1 MAPNKSD
8 ARSRDSA
15 VKELSPPWNTPAY
28 APAVALFPPRRPW
41 RSLLILVLI
50 PLALAA
56 SVELLS
62 RMVVEWLWFR
72 QFGFQSVLSRR
83 WWFQL
88 LAFAGVMG
96 VGSLLQLKQLQRC
109 WRLRQDQPGKELP
122 PRPILRLG
130 SRSLVLSLLGLMLLL
145 AGGLGYLLIQARGL
159 IAAPFSG
166 EVITGLS
173 VARELPLPALL
184 ALMALLVPPLLAWPL
199 TTLRVVLSAAL
210 AASATALARGWS
222 LWLPA
227 LLAAPFG
234 EGDPLTGLDLSFTVL
249 RLPAIHL
256 LLSVALAQIA
266 VGLAACLLTTLS
278 EGTSLSDL
286 TFPGLSRQQQS
297 VLKPQLALLALTA
310 GLSTA
315 LAPFNLMVEGSG
327 VAAGAGWV
335 DLHVRLPLRLLLA
348 LLLFLTAAG
357 LLVPIPEGWLRR
369 GVLIPL
375 VLTSLTVPIGE
386 WVLAPLAQR
395 FLVQPRELSLE
406 TPFLERSI
414 RATRRAFGLERVR
427 SLTLEPRQ
435 TVTQADLASSPGT
448 LDNIRLWDSQPLIAA
463 NRQLQ
468 QLRLY
473 YTFYSAAVDRYPLQG
488 LSPQDTSQQVLISA
502 RELDSNALPKGSR
515 TWLNK
520 HLVFTHGHGF
530 TVSPVNAAGADGLP
544 LFFVKDLGRGA
555 RVQGIA
561 KLGISDPDAKQA
573 LPIGRP
579 SLYFA
584 SGPAPYV
591 IAPTRVQEFS
601 YPEGDLNVYTHYDGT
616 LGISL
621 AQAWQKFAAAVY
633 LREPRI
639 LFTGAITPQ
648 TLLLLRRQVNKRL
661 EALAPFLSFESQ
673 PYLVTARV
681 SGGKD
686 FRPEQHQYWLLDGF
700 TKSRS
705 YPYSDANPQGLRYFR
720 NPVKAVVDA
729 HDGRL
734 WLYVSDGEDPLLQ
747 TWIKA
752 FPELFQPLS
761 AMPKALLQHIR
772 VPQSQFDIQSE
783 RLLRYHVTNVST
795 FYNGDDVWSVPFEI
809 YGTSKTA
816 VKPYYVTMELPGE
829 NKTEFVMLLP
839 FTPLKRSNLVGW
851 LAARN
856 DQPHYGE
863 LLLVRFP
870 QQRLLLG
877 PQQISALTDQ
887 DPAISLQFGLWNRM
901 GSRLFRGN
909 MLVLPI
915 GKGLLYVEP
924 IYLESKSNNLPTL
937 VRVVVSDGSRFVMER
952 DLRTALAKLTATVQ
966 GTPPPISEAERMLN
980 LEQAPSPPRP

>member
-1 MAPNKSD
+1 ML
-8 ARSRDSA
+8 SA
-15 VKELSPPWNTPAY
+15 
-28 APAVALFPPRRPW
+28 
-41 RSLLILVLI
+41 
-50 PLALAA
+50 LALIGGTW
-56 SVELLS
+56 LWS
-62 RMVVEWLWFR
+62 RLVVEWQWFA
-72 QFGFQSVLSRR
+72 QFSFQSVWLKRL
-83 WWFQL
+83 WIQL
-88 LAFAGVMG
+88 LAFAGVLG
-96 VGSLLQLKQLQRC
+96 IGLLLQLKQLERC
-109 WRLRQDQPGKELP
+109 WRLRENQSLRQLP
-122 PRPILRLG
+122 PRPILRLEN
-130 SRSLVLSLLGLMLLL
+130 STLVLTLVGLMVLLI
-145 AGGLGYLLIQARGL
+145 GGLGYLLIQAKGL

-173 VARELPLPALL
+173 VLKDLPHLALL
-184 ALMALLVPPLLAWPL
+184 ALMALLIPPLLAWPL
-199 TTLRVVLSAAL
+199 TSLKIILSAAL

-227 LLAAPFG
+227 LLATPFG
-234 EGDPLTGLDLSFTVL
+234 EADPLTGLDLSFTVL

-256 LLSVALAQIA
+256 LLSVVIAQIA
-266 VGLAACLLTTLS
+266 VGFAACLLLTLS

-286 TFPGLSRQQQS
+286 SFPGLSRQQKE
-297 VLKPQLALLALTA
+297 VLQPQLALLALVG
-310 GLSTA
+310 GLSSA
-315 LAPFNLMVEGSG
+315 LAPFDLMVEGSG

-348 LLLFLTAAG
+348 LLLFLTAAS
-357 LLVPIPEGWLRR
+357 LVVPVTERWLRR

-375 VLTSLTVPIGE
+375 SITSLTIPLSE

-395 FLVQPRELSLE
+395 FLVQPRELRLE
-406 TPFLERSI
+406 APYLQRSI
-414 RATRRAFGLERVR
+414 RATRKAFGLERVR

-435 TVTQADLASSPGT
+435 KVSAADLASSPGT

-473 YTFYSAAVDRYPLQG
+473 YTFSTAAVDRYPLQG
-488 LSPQDTSQQVLISA
+488 LSPGDTSQQVLIAA
-502 RELDSNALPKGSR
+502 RELDSQALPKGSR

-530 TVSPVNAAGADGLP
+530 TVSPVNAAGTDGLP
-544 LFFVKDLGRGA
+544 LYFVKDLGRGA
-555 RVQGIA
+555 RVQGIPQ
-561 KLGISDPDAKQA
+561 LGISDQEAMKA

-579 SLYFA
+579 SLYFS
-584 SGPAPYV
+584 SGPTPYAL
-591 IAPTRVQEFS
+591 APTRVKEFS

-616 LGISL
+616 VGISL
-621 AQAWQKFAAAVY
+621 AQGWQKLAAAIY
-633 LREPRI
+633 LYEPRI
-639 LFTGAITPQ
+639 LFTGSITPRS
-648 TLLLLRRQVNKRL
+648 LLLLRRQVNKRL

-673 PYLVTARV
+673 PYLVTTRV
-681 SGGKD
+681 SGEGGY
-686 FRPEQHQYWLLDGF
+686 RPEQHQYWLLDGF

-705 YPYSDANPQGLRYFR
+705 YPYSDPNPKGLRYFR

-734 WLYVSDGEDPLLQ
+734 WLYVTEKNDPVLR

-752 FPELFQPLS
+752 FPELFQPLEE
-761 AMPKALLQHIR
+761 MPKSLQQHIR

-783 RLLRYHVTNVST
+783 RLLRYHVTDVRT
-795 FYNGDDVWSVPFEI
+795 FYNGDDVWSVPLEI
-809 YGTSKTA
+809 YGNQTTP
-816 VKPYYVTMELPGE
+816 VQPYYVTMELPGE
-829 NKTEFVMLLP
+829 SQSEFVMLLP
-839 FTPLKRSNLVGW
+839 FTPLRRSNLVGW

-856 DQPHYGE
+856 DPPNYGE

-877 PQQISALTDQ
+877 PQQVSALTDQ
-887 DPAISLQFGLWNRM
+887 DPTISLQFGLWNRM

-924 IYLESKSNNLPTL
+924 IYLESSNNNLPTL
-937 VRVVVSDGSRFVMER
+937 VRVVVSDGRKFVMER
-952 DLRTALAKLTATVQ
+952 DLRTALSKLVGTTEIRPGVVSATEDLLRA
-966 GTPPPISEAERMLN
+966 GDAGSTPLP
-980 LEQAPSPPRP
+980 

>member
-1 MAPNKSD
+1 M
-8 ARSRDSA
+8 RR
-15 VKELSPPWNTPAY
+15 AY
-28 APAVALFPPRRPW
+28 APGVAFPLPKRPQRFW
-41 RSLLILVLI
+41 RSLRTPLLIALGLMAGLVL
-50 PLALAA
+50 LGRL
-56 SVELLS
+56 
-62 RMVVEWLWFR
+62 VVEWQWFA
-72 QFGFQSVLSRR
+72 QFGFESALVRR
-83 WWFQL
+83 WWFQC

-96 VGSLLQLKQLQRC
+96 IGSLLQLKQLQRC
-109 WRLRQDQPGKELP
+109 WRLRAARGLKGLP

-130 SRSLVLSLLGLMLLL
+130 SRGLVLALGGLMLLL
-145 AGGLGYLLIQARGL
+145 AGGLTYLLIQARDL

-173 VARELPLPALL
+173 VLRDMPWLALL
-184 ALMALLVPPLLAWPL
+184 VLIALLVPLLLAWPL
-199 TTLRVVLSAAL
+199 STLRVVLTAAL

-256 LLSVALAQIA
+256 LLSVAIAQIA
-266 VGLAACLLTTLS
+266 VGLAACLLSTLS
-278 EGTSLSDL
+278 EGTALSDL
-286 TFPGLSRQQQS
+286 SFPGLSREQQR
-297 VLKPQLALLALTA
+297 VLQPQLALLALTT
-310 GLSTA
+310 GLSSA
-315 LAPFNLMVEGSG
+315 LAPFDLMVEGSG

-335 DLHVRLPLRLLLA
+335 DLHVRMPLRLLLA
-348 LLLFLTAAG
+348 LLLFLTTLG
-357 LLVPIPEGWLRR
+357 LLVPVREGWLSR

-375 VLTSLTVPIGE
+375 ALTSLSVPISE

-395 FLVQPRELSLE
+395 FWVQPRELSLE
-406 TPFLERSI
+406 TPYLQRSI

-427 SLTLEPRQ
+427 TLTLEPRQ
-435 TVTQADLASSPGT
+435 RVTSADLASSPGT

-473 YTFYSAAVDRYPLQG
+473 YTFSSAAVDRYPLQG
-488 LSPQDTSQQVLISA
+488 LSPQDTSQQVLIAA
-502 RELDSNALPKGSR
+502 RELDSHALPKASR

-530 TVSPVNAAGADGLP
+530 TVSPVNAAGPDGLP
-544 LFFVKDLGRGA
+544 LFFVKDLGRSA
-555 RVQGIA
+555 RVQGIPQ
-561 KLGISDPDAKQA
+561 LGISNADAKQA

-591 IAPTRVQEFS
+591 LAPTRVKEFS

-616 LGISL
+616 IGISL
-621 AQAWQKFAAAVY
+621 AQAWQKLAAAIY
-633 LREPRI
+633 LQEPRI
-639 LFTGAITPQ
+639 LFTGSITPR

-661 EALAPFLSFESQ
+661 EALAPFLRFESQ

-681 SGGKD
+681 SEGKGY
-686 FRPEQHQYWLLDGF
+686 RPEQHQYWLLDGF
-700 TKSRS
+700 TTSRS

-734 WLYVSDGEDPLLQ
+734 WLYVSDQDDPLLK

-752 FPELFQPLS
+752 FPELFQPL
-761 AMPKALLQHIR
+761 AQMPKALLQHIR
-772 VPQSQFDIQSE
+772 VPEGQFNIQSE
-783 RLLRYHVTNVST
+783 RLLRYHVTDVRT
-795 FYNGDDVWSVPFEI
+795 FYNGDDVWAIPIEI
-809 YGTSKTA
+809 YGNSQTT

-829 NKTEFVMLLP
+829 EKTEFVMLLP

-901 GSRLFRGN
+901 GARLFRGN

-952 DLRTALAKLTATVQ
+952 DLRTALDKLANPSKT
-966 GTPPPISEAERMLN
+966 TPPASSGDEALWRLDKIPTQS
-980 LEQAPSPPRP
+980 LP

>member
-1 MAPNKSD
+1 MALPVPRLSW
-8 ARSRDSA
+8 RLLRLA
-15 VKELSPPWNTPAY
+15 VL
-28 APAVALFPPRRPW
+28 
-41 RSLLILVLI
+41 
-50 PLALAA
+50 LALALIGG
-56 SVELLS
+56 VGLLG
-62 RMVVEWLWFR
+62 RLLVEWQWFG
-72 QFGFQSVLSRR
+72 QFGFQSVVLRR
-83 WWFQL
+83 WVLQL
-88 LAFAGVMG
+88 VAFALVLGI
-96 VGSLLQLKQLQRC
+96 GSLLQLKQLQRC
-109 WRLRQDQPGKELP
+109 WRLRQSMATKVLP
-122 PRPILRLG
+122 PRPILRLNG
-130 SRSLVLSLLGLMLLL
+130 VGLVLSLLSLMLLL
-145 AGGLGYLLIQARGL
+145 GAGLGYLLVQARGL

-166 EVITGLS
+166 EVITGFPLL
-173 VARELPLPALL
+173 RDLPHPALVGLL
-184 ALMALLVPPLLAWPL
+184 ALLIPPLLVWPL
-199 TTLRVVLSAAL
+199 TSLRIILTAAL

-227 LLAAPFG
+227 LLASPFG
-234 EGDPLTGLDLSFTVL
+234 EGDPLTGMDLSFTVL

-256 LLSVALAQIA
+256 LLSVIIAQIA
-266 VGLAACLLTTLS
+266 VGLAACLLLTLS
-278 EGTSLSDL
+278 EGPCLSDL
-286 TFPGLSRQQQS
+286 AFPGLSRQQQK
-297 VLKPQLALLALTA
+297 VLQPQLAVLALAA
-310 GLSTA
+310 GLSQA
-315 LAPFNLMVEGSG
+315 LAPFDLMVSGSG

-348 LLLFLTAAG
+348 LALFLSATG
-357 LLVPIPEGWLRR
+357 LLVPVPEGWLRR

-375 VLTSLTVPIGE
+375 TISTMSVPLSE

-406 TPFLERSI
+406 SPYLKRSI
-414 RATRRAFGLERVR
+414 QGTRKAFGLERVR

-435 TVTQADLASSPGT
+435 KVTQSDLDSSPGT
-448 LDNIRLWDSQPLIAA
+448 LDNIRLWDSEPLLAA

-473 YTFYSAAVDRYPLQG
+473 YTFSSAAVDRYPLQG
-488 LSPQDTSQQVLISA
+488 LSLRDTSQQVLISA
-502 RELDSNALPKGSR
+502 RELDSQALPQGSR

-530 TVSPVNAAGADGLP
+530 TVSPVNAAGPDGLP
-544 LFFVKDLGRGA
+544 LFLVKDLGGSA
-555 RVQGIA
+555 RVQGIPQ
-561 KLGISDPDAKQA
+561 LGISDEEAKQA

-591 IAPTRVQEFS
+591 IAPTLVKEFS
-601 YPEGDLNVYTHYDGT
+601 YPEGDLNVYTHYDGSI
-616 LGISL
+616 GISL
-621 AQAWQKFAAAVY
+621 AQAWQRLAAAVY
-633 LREPRI
+633 LREPRL
-639 LFTGAITPQ
+639 LFTGSLTPRS
-648 TLLLLRRQVNKRL
+648 LLLLRRQVNKRL
-661 EALAPFLSFESQ
+661 QALAPFLSFESQ

-681 SGGKD
+681 EGGKG

-700 TKSRS
+700 TTSRS
-705 YPYSDANPQGLRYFR
+705 YPYSDPNPQGLRYFR

-734 WLYVSDGEDPLLQ
+734 WLYVSNREDPILK

-752 FPELFQPLS
+752 FPELFQPLE
-761 AMPKALLQHIR
+761 AMPEGLLRHVR

-783 RLLRYHVTNVST
+783 RLLRYHVTDVRT
-795 FYNGDDVWSVPFEI
+795 FYNGDDVWSVPLEI
-809 YGTSKTA
+809 YGNSNVA
-816 VKPYYVTMELPGE
+816 MRPYYVTMELPGE
-829 NKTEFVMLLP
+829 NRSEFVMLLP
-839 FTPLKRSNLVGW
+839 FTPLKRTNLVGW

-856 DQPHYGE
+856 DPPNYGE

-887 DPAISLQFGLWNRM
+887 DPVISLQFGLWNRM

-924 IYLESKSNNLPTL
+924 IYLQSKNNNLPTL
-937 VRVVVSDGSRFVMER
+937 VRVVVTDGRKFVMER
-952 DLRTALAKLTATVQ
+952 DLKTALAKMVGSKEVSSSDPL
-966 GTPPPISEAERMLN
+966 GGIN
-980 LEQAPSPPRP
+980 LPRPGPRASNPLP